1 MNEDE
6 YNSDLSRPILFHNVT
21 YIYVSSAAQISATE
35 RVRMAVID
43 HVNDNYL
50 RLIDYIFIV
59 RPTRWNKNV
68 SLMQNYVAHA
78 MWIVIT
84 TFATLTAVSYLI
96 HLRRHVRS
104 GAAHQFVVAV
114 TADRTSAARRM
125 RRLRRV
131 VRRHGYTHWPSSAS
145 YSSSAGTR
153 CTSWLSSTQA
163 SDNR

>member
-1 MNEDE
+1 
-6 YNSDLSRPILFHNVT
+6 
-21 YIYVSSAAQISATE
+21 
-35 RVRMAVID
+35 
-43 HVNDNYL
+43 
-50 RLIDYIFIV
+50 
-59 RPTRWNKNV
+59 
-68 SLMQNYVAHA
+68 MQNYVAHA

-131 VRRHGYTHWPSSAS
+131 VRRTS
-145 YSSSAGTR
+145 TR
-153 CTSWLSSTQA
+153 IHALTIVSVVFIVSWYPLYVLTIVDPGFRQPLKV
-163 SDNR
+163 